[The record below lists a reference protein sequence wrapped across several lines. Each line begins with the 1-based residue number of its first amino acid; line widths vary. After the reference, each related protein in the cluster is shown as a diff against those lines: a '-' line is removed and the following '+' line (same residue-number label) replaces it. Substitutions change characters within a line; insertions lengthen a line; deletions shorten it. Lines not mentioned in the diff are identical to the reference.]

1 MERKSYSEINISTE
15 KNFGLVFG
23 AFFAI
28 LGTYFYSKNNINFLT
43 LFYVLSALLVIISFT
58 KPSILKLPNLI
69 WAKIGIIIGLI
80 ISPIVLFVIFSFLVT
95 PIGILMRT
103 LGKDLL
109 NEKIERKNKT
119 YWIKRTSKMNNMKQQ
134 F

>member
-119 YWIKRTSKMNNMKQQ
+119 YWIKRTNKMNNMKQQ